1 MKLLL
6 RFKSFIKS
14 LFSKKAKTN
23 RDEDL
28 EERMKK
34 ARKNDPFI
42 YR

>member
-1 MKLLL
+1 MKLL
-6 RFKSFIKS
+6 IKWIRS
-14 LFSKKAKTN
+14 IFSREKNKL